1 MYLETMAKG
10 AAGNTLLQLSQVMFA
25 PSNMNK
31 MQGIMQNP
39 LRNLA
44 QLHMSQIETMMAS
57 VTAAGGK
64 PENLPTAIMMFFIER
79 AEDPL
84 VVLSILLGMAQK
96 SG

>member
-1 MYLETMAKG
+1 MAKG
-10 AAGNTLLQLSQVMFA
+10 AAGNTLLQMSQVLLA

-44 QLHMSQIETMMAS
+44 QLHMSQLETMMAS
-57 VTAAGGK
+57 VMAAEGK
-64 PENLPTAIMMFFIER
+64 PENLPTALMMFLIER

-84 VVLSILLGMAQK
+84 MVLSIFLGMAQK
-96 SG
+96 GG